1 MLGSRRPLYDPPR
14 RRRVIK
20 RSNFRPSLN
29 RDFLDPRRGWSSFNF
44 QIDPDLNQKKKV
56 E

>member
-29 RDFLDPRRGWSSFNF
+29 RDFLDPRRGRSSFNF